1 MNKIIVSSKGI
12 NYLGES
18 PLVINDRKIIF
29 NESGNYEIEYTD
41 NGNIMIEYEINNC
54 DISLNI
60 SSFVTKLVVD
70 NKYNIRNG
78 KLVINKFYGD
88 AMVDENLTFR
98 LTEEGDRVDY
108 NFSSISK
115 NIDKYV
121 INIIH
126 ENKNTVSNIS
136 NKLVVFGDGNIKVD
150 VNSTVYKDCNKSKLD
165 QNTRIVTMDNGKALV
180 KPNMFIDLEDVEA
193 KHGSVMG
200 TFKEDQ
206 VFYLM
211 SKGISYN
218 EAIKLL
224 IKGYIFSNVVVN
236 VDERIKIFEMIDK
249 YWR

>member
-1 MNKIIVSSKGI
+1 MNKIIVGSKGTS
-12 NYLGES
+12 YLGES
-18 PLVINDRKIIF
+18 PLVVDDKKIIF
-29 NESGNYEIEYTD
+29 NESGNYEIEYID
-41 NGNIMIEYEINNC
+41 SGNIMLEYEINNC

-60 SSFVTKLVVD
+60 SSFSNKLEVN

-88 AMVDENLTFR
+88 ITVDEEETFK
-98 LTEEGDRVDY
+98 LSEECDRVDY

-115 NIDKYV
+115 NKEKYT
-121 INIIH
+121 INVIH
-126 ENKNTVSNIS
+126 EAKNTVSNIS
-136 NKLVVFGDGNIKVD
+136 NKVVTLGDGDISFEI
-150 VNSTVYKDCNKSKLD
+150 NSTVYKDCNKAKLD
-165 QNTRIVTMDNGKALV
+165 QNTRIVTMGNGRALV

-193 KHGSVMG
+193 KHGSVIG

-218 EAIKLL
+218 DAIKLL

-236 VDERIKIFEMIDK
+236 VDERMKIFEMIDK